1 MFLFIQVMVILI
13 AHYLKFPVTVGPQAF
28 ISDGADVKPL
38 HFTCSIDGAS
48 EVLRLKPEVC
58 AVFLGA

>member
-1 MFLFIQVMVILI
+1 MVILI

-28 ISDGADVKPL
+28 ISDGADVKPF